1 MQVWWHASLEGMMS
15 LDADIMLMMVDF
27 EALLSPQRED
37 DPNKEASGLCLFSSI
52 KICQVRLWTAG
63 L

>member
-1 MQVWWHASLEGMMS
+1 LEGMMS